1 MLFRSGQ
8 LYEPGDRRLDA
19 AYTIF
24 YMGVNVGSFAAP
36 LICGYLGDTGD
47 PHDFKWGFLAA
58 GIMTLFTVVLFET
71 QKNKY
76 LFSPSGEPIGIIPDA
91 KREKKEDKAE
101 HISHPK
107 MDKRTKLRNTL
118 VITILT
124 VALIAFFNY
133 AFEGDWVSIG
143 IFTACIVFQ
152 IGRAH
157 V

>member
-1 MLFRSGQ
+1 M
-8 LYEPGDRRLDA
+8 
-19 AYTIF
+19 
-24 YMGVNVGSFAAP
+24 
-36 LICGYLGDTGD
+36 ICGYLGDTGD

-76 LFSPSGEPIGIIPDA
+76 LFLLPESQSVLSPMLNV
-91 KREKKEDKAE
+91 KKKEDKAE

-143 IFTACIVFQ
+143 IFYRLHCFPCSHP
-152 IGRAH
+152 IGWFINQDRT
-157 V
+157 